1 MTVGAEDHH
10 MTVGAE
16 DGEIGQEGLAR
27 LCPIAQRLEIVDLR
41 VVSSHCLLGLPD
53 PGDWIQVE
61 R

>member
-1 MTVGAEDHH
+1 